1 LIERDV
7 LISVKIHCFGGF
19 HNYKYKITFKIFMSI
34 SSTFD
39 RLHSEAK
46 RNRWLWLF
54 SIFCRL
60 SLALGFIPAAVVKLI
75 DERFASGLHAKHPMG
90 HYLEAL
96 HQTGYY
102 YTFIGVT
109 QLLAAIF
116 LLIPRTVTLG
126 AFLYFPVILNI
137 TILTYATRFDGSL
150 FTAPLMTLA
159 NLYLLGW
166 NYEKW
171 KYILPFNRLASDN
184 DVTKQKGLESD
195 VQPEKSTEQQ
205 QQRAVFFRNPIRL
218 LYTRFRNFL
227 KQLFNDKFPTLFF
240 AGVFAAVV
248 IFVVGIPN
256 LYSVKPRNTL
266 PQCLRQFKDSSKTKA
281 GENFCN
287 CIHNNGEP
295 LNKCLNEYNNAPDD
309 DVGTP

>member
-1 LIERDV
+1 
-7 LISVKIHCFGGF
+7 
-19 HNYKYKITFKIFMSI
+19 MSI
-34 SSTFD
+34 SSILD
-39 RLHSEAK
+39 RLHSQAK
-46 RNRWLWLF
+46 QNRWLWLF

-60 SLALGFIPAAVVKLI
+60 ALALGFIPAAIVKLI
-75 DERFASGLHAKHPMG
+75 DERFASGLHANHPMG

-102 YTFIGVT
+102 YTFIGVV
-109 QLLAAIF
+109 QLAAAIF
-116 LLIPRTVTLG
+116 LLVPRTVTLG

-171 KYILPFNRLASDN
+171 KYILPFNQPANDN
-184 DVTKQKGLESD
+184 DAAKQKSLESD
-195 VQPEKSTEQQ
+195 VQTQESAGM
-205 QQRAVFFRNPIRL
+205 RAVFSRYGIRS
-218 LYTRFRNFL
+218 LYARFRIFF
-227 KQLFNDKFPTLFF
+227 KQLLNDKFPVLFF

-248 IFVVGIPN
+248 ICVVGIPS
-256 LYSVKPRNTL
+256 LYSIKPRNTL
-266 PQCLRQFKDSSKTKA
+266 PQCLRQFKNSSKIKA

-295 LNKCLNEYNNAPDD
+295 LGKCLNEYNNAPDD
-309 DVGTP
+309 TIFTP

>member
-1 LIERDV
+1 
-7 LISVKIHCFGGF
+7 
-19 HNYKYKITFKIFMSI
+19 MSI
-34 SSTFD
+34 SSTLD

-46 RNRWLWLF
+46 QNLWLWLF

-60 SLALGFIPAAVVKLI
+60 SLALGFIPAAIVKLI
-75 DERFASGLHAKHPMG
+75 DERFASGLHANHPMG

-102 YTFIGVT
+102 YTFIGVV

-171 KYILPFNRLASDN
+171 KYILPFNRPANDN
-184 DVTKQKGLESD
+184 NAAKQKIFESD
-195 VQPEKSTEQQ
+195 VQTQESAG
-205 QQRAVFFRNPIRL
+205 RRIIFSRHGRRL
-218 LYTRFRNFL
+218 LYARFRIFF

-248 IFVVGIPN
+248 FFMVVVPN
-256 LYSVKPRNTL
+256 LYSIKPRNTL
-266 PQCLRQFKDSSKTKA
+266 PQCVRQFKDSRRTKA
-281 GENFCN
+281 GENFCD
-287 CIHNNGEP
+287 CIHKNGEP
-295 LNKCLNEYNNAPDD
+295 LNKCLNEFNNAPDD
-309 DVGTP
+309 TIGTS